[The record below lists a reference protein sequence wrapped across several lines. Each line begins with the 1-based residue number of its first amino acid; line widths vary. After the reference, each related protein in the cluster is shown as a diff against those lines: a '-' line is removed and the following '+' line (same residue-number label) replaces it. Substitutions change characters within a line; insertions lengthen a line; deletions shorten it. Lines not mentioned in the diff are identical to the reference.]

1 MSAFRRS
8 RDLVEAELRSFN
20 ERFTPYEPISSVQP
34 KRDIKDWEFKDS
46 ILIALWIHPRPSQLI
61 VRLPHNPT

>member
-8 RDLVEAELRSFN
+8 RDLVEAEFHSFN

-34 KRDIKDWEFKDS
+34 KRDIKDWGFKDN
-46 ILIALWIHPRPSQLI
+46 ILIVLWIHPRPSQLI
-61 VRLPHNPT
+61 V

>member
-8 RDLVEAELRSFN
+8 RDLGEAELRSFN

-34 KRDIKDWEFKDS
+34 NRDIKDWGLKDN
-46 ILIALWIHPRPSQLI
+46 ILIAL
-61 VRLPHNPT
+61 